1 MESNRIECKRKSIYE
16 DWQNIFP
23 GITRLNFIND
33 FMLGLLCTSYS
44 VLVVKS
50 RKLSGKGIQFKLP
63 GRMANIQNG
72 FRQHAD

>member
-1 MESNRIECKRKSIYE
+1 VESAHRKYKRKSFYE

-23 GITRLNFIND
+23 RNNWHYFITD
-33 FMLGLLCTSYS
+33 FMPGLFCTSYA

-50 RKLSGKGIQFKLP
+50 RKLSRKGIQFKLP

-72 FRQHAD
+72 FRQDAG